1 MTIHVTKK
9 LSSGVSEYYPNY
21 GKNQG
26 EVHGDYK
33 RIKQVSWFSVFLHS
47 EFSILM
53 DIFK

>member
-33 RIKQVSWFSVFLHS
+33 RIKQVSWFSVLLHS
-47 EFSILM
+47 DFSILM
-53 DIFK
+53 YIFK